1 MNEPR
6 VLIAAL
12 ARKLNTDTVT
22 LTALCERYRERLESL
37 HRTADGL
44 LTLRQALYI
53 TTKFDSD
60 EAFEAQREIIEAS
73 VRHMR
78 A

>member
-12 ARKLNTDTVT
+12 ARKLNTDTAT
-22 LTALCERYRERLESL
+22 LNALCERYRERLESL
-37 HRTADGL
+37 HHTADGL

-53 TTKFDSD
+53 SMKFDSD